1 MPILAPLVPA
11 TASGGA
17 IVGGGTTV
25 AGGITVTQAVT
36 VGVVIASAVTVGVLI
51 DDYLDTPVTETEAD
65 EIRTQAGAQ
74 SRADRD
80 AVRNCQ
86 DCIWCQIN
94 IQAQGNFFERGGRP
108 DVQGIGPYFRSGRTI
123 FAREGVIVAGLTHEF
138 AEGIARRRDFR
149 DVVSWGILAKT
160 VQYILSR
167 PPGGLPPGEHR
178 AGGTERYASDARYD
192 IMIPPGSINAF
203 MA

>member
-1 MPILAPLVPA
+1 MIPA
-11 TASGGA
+11 QS
-17 IVGGGTTV
+17 
-25 AGGITVTQAVT
+25 
-36 VGVVIASAVTVGVLI
+36 S
-51 DDYLDTPVTETEAD
+51 
-65 EIRTQAGAQ
+65 GAQ

-192 IMIPPGSINAF
+192 IMIPPGSINKGNGICSTPSA
-203 MA
+203 MISAMRCREARAPGPWNCWPG